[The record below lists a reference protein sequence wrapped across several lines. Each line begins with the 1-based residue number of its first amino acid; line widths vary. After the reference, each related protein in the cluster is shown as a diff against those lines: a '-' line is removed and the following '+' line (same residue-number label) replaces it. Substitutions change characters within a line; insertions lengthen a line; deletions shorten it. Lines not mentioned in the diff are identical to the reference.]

1 MIMGIAMDSSMMV
14 LRERVKHEIM
24 IIVSLHYGDGD
35 VKTRIEKRM
44 MMMVVVVAVEECYHF
59 VISFY
64 FVFIC

>member
-44 MMMVVVVAVEECYHF
+44 MMIDDGGGGSGRMLSLRY
-59 VISFY
+59 
-64 FVFIC
+64 

>member
-1 MIMGIAMDSSMMV
+1 MLKMIMGIAMDSSMMV

-44 MMMVVVVAVEECYHF
+44 MMIDDGGGGSGRMLSLRY
-59 VISFY
+59 
-64 FVFIC
+64 